1 MAQSWRHQYQV
12 EDEEVALAKALELSR
27 LEEEKRQP
35 ARPIQHDPF
44 LTRQPG
50 HGDLVAVKITETAK
64 QDYRMQKV
72 QTFQEDKSLPK
83 QTRKPQRVEHDVM
96 GQTTRSSRLK

>member
-1 MAQSWRHQYQV
+1 
-12 EDEEVALAKALELSR
+12 VALAKALELSR

-50 HGDLVAVKITETAK
+50 HGDLVAVKITETVIK
-64 QDYRMQKV
+64 KNHLVPNIPY
-72 QTFQEDKSLPK
+72 SL
-83 QTRKPQRVEHDVM
+83 
-96 GQTTRSSRLK
+96 SII